1 MTHLYRALSWTV
13 DEPERPR
20 EYVIHDDGVILAK
33 VNRVAVA
40 RPDDAAM
47 PYANPHASYDETRIV
62 VCATAPD
69 GTPYFYVDRTPGT
82 TGPTPAF
89 IVAPNGGLIGAIAVR
104 RVGLKGMFR
113 LLSGQAGGGL
123 LLQDASGKPVATA
136 AGRARNDPQGAIADA
151 NGAPLAWYSTEVS
164 PLHHVPPRRRH
175 TMRIDHI
182 PPEPTHTLLLA
193 FLIGLEALIPRA

>member
-113 LLSGQAGGGL
+113 LLSGQAGA
-123 LLQDASGKPVATA
+123 ASSSRTRAASRSQPRPVAPGTTRRAPSPMRTA
-136 AGRARNDPQGAIADA
+136 RRSRGTRPRCHRCTTSHRDA
-151 NGAPLAWYSTEVS
+151 ATRCASTTS
-164 PLHHVPPRRRH
+164 PLSRR
-175 TMRIDHI
+175 T
-182 PPEPTHTLLLA
+182 PSCWPS
-193 FLIGLEALIPRA
+193 